1 MFNEPC
7 SLKIMRTK
15 ATYLFTLLVLLA
27 MLWPQAADA
36 QRRRRNQNE
45 TEAPAAPAIDTS
57 LFNALE
63 FRNIGPYRGGRC
75 VTVAGITSDP
85 LTYYMGSTGG
95 GVWKTQ
101 NAGQSWTN
109 ISDGYFNTG
118 SVGAISVSQ
127 RDPNVVYVGMG
138 EHPVRG
144 VMTSSGDGVYRSTDA
159 GQTWTHLGLEKTDHI
174 SEIVIHPDNPDVVF
188 VAAQGNPY
196 KPTEERGIYRSVDGG
211 QNWEKILFVDDS
223 TGVSDLAMDPSNP
236 RILYSA
242 TWSHRR
248 YPWTMQSGGP
258 GSGLWKSTDGGDN
271 WERLTEGLPE
281 LMGKTAI
288 TVSPANPQRLWA
300 NIEAD
305 KGGVY
310 RSDNGGKKWTRTCGD
325 RVTQARSWYYM
336 EVFADPKD
344 EETVYVLNAPVL
356 KSVDG
361 GKSFRPVPNPHSD
374 QHDLWINP
382 ERPQVMALA
391 NDGGACITMDG
402 GKSWSSQ
409 QNQPTAQFYRVT
421 IDRRFPYHLYAG
433 QQDNSTVAIPSRSMG
448 AGIDWKDWY
457 MVAGG
462 ESAFLAFDEEDP
474 HYIYGG
480 SYQGNLEVYDHET
493 GLTKDVMAYPVAG
506 LGSLPR
512 EMRYRFNWNAP
523 LVMTQDDRSILY
535 HGAQLVLKSEDG
547 GMSWAEISPDLT
559 RNDSSKQGPGGGPI
573 TNEGAG
579 GENYNTL
586 MYLTLS
592 PHDQDV
598 IWAGSDDGLVHMSP
612 DGGYTWR
619 EVTPEGAPEGII
631 NSIEVSPHDPAT
643 VYITLTTY
651 KFGDFTPRAYRT
663 RDNGATWEMIT
674 GGFADEAFPR
684 VILEDRERAGLLY
697 AGTETGLYISTDAGD
712 HWHPFQLNLPVC
724 PILDLGLRDN
734 DLIVATSGRAFWIL
748 DDLGALQQGLP
759 NMSEGTPMLFSPKPT
774 VRLMAGGRGGENTGQ
789 NPPRGMIIDYFLPDS
804 LPDSVAISLEILGE
818 NGEVIRNYSS
828 EKDSGFRGFPGG
840 PSPDPTLE
848 KAQGVNRFVWDF
860 NRESLPAVPGV
871 MVLGDYSG
879 AMVAPGKYTL
889 KLTIED
895 QSVETEAE
903 IIPDPRLDAG
913 PDEYAAQQA
922 ILLSITDMVTDIHES
937 VNRMRNAQKQV
948 DQLVAQLKKQEGT
961 EELVEQG
968 EALSKAIQE
977 WEENL
982 IQPKTQTFQDVINF
996 PNQLNAELL
1005 TLKGRVETHDPQP
1018 TAGAEQRLSDLQ
1030 VEWERHLS
1038 GMRQLIGEELAAFNE
1053 AYREQE
1059 LPIILMEEVDQH

>member
-45 TEAPAAPAIDTS
+45 TEAPTAPAIDTS

-63 FRNIGPYRGGRC
+63 FRNIGPYRGGRS

-196 KPTEERGIYRSVDGG
+196 KPTGERGIYRSVDGG

-236 RILYSA
+236 RILYAA

-271 WERLTEGLPE
+271 WERLTEGLPD

-310 RSDNGGKKWTRTCGD
+310 RSDNGGKKWTLTCGD

-382 ERPQVMALA
+382 KRPQVMALA

-448 AGIDWKDWY
+448 AGIDRKDWY

-462 ESAFLAFDEEDP
+462 RKCL
-474 HYIYGG
+474 
-480 SYQGNLEVYDHET
+480 
-493 GLTKDVMAYPVAG
+493 
-506 LGSLPR
+506 
-512 EMRYRFNWNAP
+512 
-523 LVMTQDDRSILY
+523 
-535 HGAQLVLKSEDG
+535 
-547 GMSWAEISPDLT
+547 
-559 RNDSSKQGPGGGPI
+559 
-573 TNEGAG
+573 
-579 GENYNTL
+579 
-586 MYLTLS
+586 
-592 PHDQDV
+592 
-598 IWAGSDDGLVHMSP
+598 
-612 DGGYTWR
+612 
-619 EVTPEGAPEGII
+619 
-631 NSIEVSPHDPAT
+631 
-643 VYITLTTY
+643 
-651 KFGDFTPRAYRT
+651 
-663 RDNGATWEMIT
+663 
-674 GGFADEAFPR
+674 
-684 VILEDRERAGLLY
+684 
-697 AGTETGLYISTDAGD
+697 
-712 HWHPFQLNLPVC
+712 
-724 PILDLGLRDN
+724 
-734 DLIVATSGRAFWIL
+734 
-748 DDLGALQQGLP
+748 
-759 NMSEGTPMLFSPKPT
+759 
-774 VRLMAGGRGGENTGQ
+774 
-789 NPPRGMIIDYFLPDS
+789 
-804 LPDSVAISLEILGE
+804 
-818 NGEVIRNYSS
+818 
-828 EKDSGFRGFPGG
+828 SGF
-840 PSPDPTLE
+840 
-848 KAQGVNRFVWDF
+848 
-860 NRESLPAVPGV
+860 
-871 MVLGDYSG
+871 
-879 AMVAPGKYTL
+879 
-889 KLTIED
+889 
-895 QSVETEAE
+895 
-903 IIPDPRLDAG
+903 
-913 PDEYAAQQA
+913 
-922 ILLSITDMVTDIHES
+922 
-937 VNRMRNAQKQV
+937 
-948 DQLVAQLKKQEGT
+948 
-961 EELVEQG
+961 
-968 EALSKAIQE
+968 
-977 WEENL
+977 
-982 IQPKTQTFQDVINF
+982 
-996 PNQLNAELL
+996 
-1005 TLKGRVETHDPQP
+1005 
-1018 TAGAEQRLSDLQ
+1018 
-1030 VEWERHLS
+1030 
-1038 GMRQLIGEELAAFNE
+1038 
-1053 AYREQE
+1053 
-1059 LPIILMEEVDQH
+1059 